1 MSNSAPGFTAYPLS
15 ESLTRRL
22 VTFLSAYRMAIT
34 LVLGVGFFTGMVTPG
49 IDPVIPNFTAITL
62 ISYFTFAVMHL
73 LMSYGKRADYYKLAT
88 FSMATDI
95 TFQCL
100 LLFAFGGLEL
110 GVGILLVFT
119 SALSAMLLPL
129 RLALFLASIASL
141 TIVGQA
147 AWEHW
152 VQNENMADV
161 IRAGLYGVTAMV
173 SALVSHWLAYWA
185 RDYRLIAE
193 KHRVTLTELEQ
204 VNELIIHRMRTGVI
218 AVDHNGKVK
227 VMNEAAWFLLG
238 SPSKRQRLLTEFSPR
253 LNSAISTWQKE
264 AYLEPKAVLLEP
276 TQAQVLPNF
285 ILLPSELGTGTLI
298 ILNDS
303 NVVAR
308 RAAELSANSL
318 AKLSSSIAHEIR
330 NPLAAV
336 SHAAQLLEESS
347 VVRLPEMRLINIIQN
362 QSARMNGI
370 IENILQLS
378 RREQSRP
385 ELLSLNIFL
394 GELASEVHTSHSFT
408 SVEFQY
414 ELSEDEALVVF
425 DKSQLNQCIW
435 KLLDNAIAHATRGNN
450 RPVVHLGMSVDP
462 RSSTTTI
469 TVKDNGPGI
478 AAAQLGKIFEPFY
491 TTRTEG
497 SGLGLYIARQ
507 LCEANQ
513 AELTVD
519 SVVGNGASF
528 HIRLGLVRGSPS
540 STRGLAK
547 TDAMEQDKLV

>member
-1 MSNSAPGFTAYPLS
+1 
-15 ESLTRRL
+15 
-22 VTFLSAYRMAIT
+22 
-34 LVLGVGFFTGMVTPG
+34 MV
-49 IDPVIPNFTAITL
+49 ITL
-62 ISYFTFAVMHL
+62 ILGAGFYSGLVSTEISAILPDFAALTLIAYIVFAAYHVVRAHR
-73 LMSYGKRADYYKLAT
+73 KRTDFYRLARL
-88 FSMATDI
+88 SMVTDI
-95 TFQCL
+95 FFLSL
-100 LLFAFGGLEL
+100 LLLTFGGLEH

-119 SALSAMLLPL
+119 SALSAILLPL
-129 RLALFLASIASL
+129 RIALFLASIASL
-141 TIVGQA
+141 TIIGHA
-147 AWEHW
+147 TWDYFLHDGSGTE
-152 VQNENMADV
+152 
-161 IRAGLYGVTAMV
+161 IIKAGLYGVTAMV
-173 SALVSHWLAYWA
+173 SGLVAHRLAYWA
-185 RDYRLIAE
+185 RDFRLIAE
-193 KHRVTLTELEQ
+193 KQRATLTKLEQ

-218 AVDHNGKVK
+218 ALDPNNKVK

-238 SPSKRQRLLTEFSPR
+238 SPSIRQRDLGDFSPR
-253 LNSAISTWQKE
+253 LSLAIKTWQKE

-285 ILLPSELGTGTLI
+285 VPLPSEMGTGILI

-336 SHAAQLLEESS
+336 THAAQLLEESS

-385 ELLSLNIFL
+385 ELLSLNDFL
-394 GELASEVHTSHSFT
+394 RELANEVLTSHSFT
-408 SVEFQY
+408 SVEF
-414 ELSEDEALVVF
+414 EHDISNEEAMVVF
-425 DKSQLNQCIW
+425 DRSQLSQCIW
-435 KLLDNAIAHATRGNN
+435 KLLDNAVAHVTRANSQPLVN
-450 RPVVHLGMSVDP
+450 LIMETDV
-462 RSSTTTI
+462 RSSTATI
-469 TVKDNGPGI
+469 TVMDNGPGI
-478 AAAQLGKIFEPFY
+478 AAAQLGNIFEPFY
-491 TTRTEG
+491 TTRKEG

-519 SVVGNGASF
+519 SEVGHGASF
-528 HIRLGLVRGSPS
+528 RIRLGLVRGSAAASRSYLVEEP
-540 STRGLAK
+540 
-547 TDAMEQDKLV
+547 ENHDKNDLSWSG